1 MGESGKPPGDWK
13 TERISM
19 THLANFSRSSSYVRS
34 LVRQQ
39 FHRQS
44 DQPNTA
50 WERLRERLAKQHGSF
65 EYDDETPN
73 FMKKRENTDL
83 GIDEDH
89 TSDYEDD
96 EETYVFLKSAKS
108 PSHRSSV
115 ATEAG
120 KEKKGVEQ
128 NEETVS
134 AKNDSASGL
143 SVRRLSAPPT
153 SLSNN
158 VEPEKQYTLPS
169 TDAHSKILN
178 RRLSLAENVIK
189 NYSKYIRTP
198 DESQRE
204 RNTLVE
210 VHAENEKS
218 EQETLNK
225 QPLIAAITEEESSH
239 FVDVKLVN
247 CASPAS
253 SHSSDFLAV
262 NVAFPGSSYTV
273 PPSPAAKSDTT
284 FFDVPFR
291 RNSLCEVIS
300 VDFSLTRSVTDVTP
314 KATKDKL
321 VADTN
326 KLTRLSR
333 TASKSKREKLPAKN
347 RDEAIEKLRA
357 EHEKLKKRTRLN
369 RRVGKRRETVY
380 RQLVR
385 DQERRAR
392 ESEIFHQEMEQ
403 ITKTLKSINHRL
415 DERIKVLDSCAD
427 PPKVNARLQRI
438 LQVALAG
445 VPLKNI
451 PA

>member
-19 THLANFSRSSSYVRS
+19 THLASFSRSSSYVRS

-39 FHRQS
+39 FHHQS

-50 WERLRERLAKQHGSF
+50 WERLRERLSKQHGSF
-65 EYDDETPN
+65 EFDDEMPN
-73 FMKKRENTDL
+73 FMKKRENTGL
-83 GIDEDH
+83 GNDDENI
-89 TSDYEDD
+89 SDNEDDDDD
-96 EETYVFLKSAKS
+96 EETYVFLKSAS

-120 KEKKGVEQ
+120 KDKKGVEK
-128 NEETVS
+128 NKKSVS
-134 AKNDSASGL
+134 ANNDSASEL
-143 SVRRLSAPPT
+143 SLRRLSAPPT
-153 SLSNN
+153 SLSNV

-198 DESQRE
+198 DESKRE
-204 RNTLVE
+204 RNTLAE
-210 VHAENEKS
+210 VHTENEKS
-218 EQETLNK
+218 EQQPLNE
-225 QPLIAAITEEESSH
+225 QPLIAAITEEESSPV
-239 FVDVKLVN
+239 VDVKLVN

-253 SHSSDFLAV
+253 SYSSDFLAV
-262 NVAFPGSSYTV
+262 DTAFIGSSHTV

-284 FFDVPFR
+284 FFNVPFR
-291 RNSLCEVIS
+291 RNSLSEVIS

-314 KATKDKL
+314 KASKDKL

-326 KLTRLSR
+326 KLPRLLQ
-333 TASKSKREKLPAKN
+333 TASKAKREKLPAKN
-347 RDEAIEKLRA
+347 RDEAIEKLRE

-369 RRVGKRRETVY
+369 RRVGKRRDTVY
-380 RQLVR
+380 RQIVR
-385 DQERRAR
+385 DQEQRAR

-415 DERIKVLDSCAD
+415 DERIKVLDCAD

-445 VPLKNI
+445 VPLKNV
-451 PA
+451 